1 MAGSAVFDV
10 SVDAAEL
17 AEGLER
23 FAARGGRLDDAMAVA
38 AEMLV
43 AEVNDKFQ
51 SGGPG
56 WPPLA
61 ESTLARRRGSVAQI
75 LVDTGR
81 LAGSIHGVHGA
92 DFAEAATDVSYA
104 VYHVSSAP
112 RRKLPLRDFFDL
124 PERVFDDILEL
135 ILDELLRP

>member
-1 MAGSAVFDV
+1 MPTPVSIPEGIRSGLNGGAGRDRRAPH
-10 SVDAAEL
+10 
-17 AEGLER
+17 GR
-23 FAARGGRLDDAMAVA
+23 QARRRPRGRPAPPPSTIRSGALAVA

-104 VYHVSSAP
+104 VYT
-112 RRKLPLRDFFDL
+112 
-124 PERVFDDILEL
+124 
-135 ILDELLRP
+135 